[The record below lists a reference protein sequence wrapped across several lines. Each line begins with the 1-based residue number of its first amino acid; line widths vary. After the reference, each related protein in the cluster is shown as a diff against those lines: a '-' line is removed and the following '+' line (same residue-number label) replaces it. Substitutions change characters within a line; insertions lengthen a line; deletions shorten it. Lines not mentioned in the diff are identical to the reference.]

1 MKRGRRTLGF
11 LRRVIE
17 GSELNS
23 PVTGTDPIVID
34 DLVSPLRYDILVRQ
48 QYFEFLAQHHTLY
61 DRDFAELVERSRK
74 HPYFVW
80 FTNVLV
86 PQYMPDL
93 LDGHDG
99 AIRTA
104 FADKVAS
111 VVDLYRSFL
120 ANGYDWTQPVSL
132 RTARVITATA
142 TGKRLRRRIY
152 PGDGCHRLALLRLTG
167 AKLLT
172 AGAYELQTRRIFR
185 PRDHT
190 AALVGAIPV
199 QDAEYCRFL
208 SLSYDHDLVR
218 DVISAERAP
227 GVAGPNL
234 PEDAELAELRH
245 IVRIDMPRM
254 ATTAQSPS

>member
-1 MKRGRRTLGF
+1 MKPGHRALDY

-23 PVTGTDPIVID
+23 PVPGTDPIVID

-61 DRDFAELVERSRK
+61 DRDFPELVELSRQ
-74 HPYFVW
+74 HPYFAW
-80 FTNVLV
+80 FTSVLA

-93 LDGHDG
+93 LAGHDG

-104 FADKVAS
+104 FADKIAS

-120 ANGYDWTQPVSL
+120 ANGYDSTQPISL

-172 AGAYELQTRRIFR
+172 AGTYELQTRRIFR

-190 AALVGAIPV
+190 ARLLGAIPI
-199 QDAEYCRFL
+199 QHAEYCHFL
-208 SLSYDHDLVR
+208 SLSYDR
-218 DVISAERAP
+218 
-227 GVAGPNL
+227 
-234 PEDAELAELRH
+234 
-245 IVRIDMPRM
+245 
-254 ATTAQSPS
+254 